1 MIPEKILQSLAMQTD
16 SKLLLVVIDGVG
28 GLPVRGKTELEA
40 ARTPNLDRLASKSI
54 CGLIDPISCGITP
67 GSGPSHLALFGYDPF
82 QYEIGRGVMEALG
95 IGLKLTKEDLTARGN
110 FATVDEKG
118 VIVDRRAGRISTEKN
133 QKLCQ
138 ILQEE
143 IKEVEGV
150 RVSIYPGK
158 EHRFV
163 IVFQGEGLR
172 DELTDADP
180 QKDGMEA
187 KWSEPLSP
195 EARGTAEIINLYLK
209 MATKILRPF
218 FPANSI
224 LLRGFSKVPD
234 IPSLSERFRLRPA
247 AIATYPMYR
256 GLARLVGMEILETG
270 ESMREEVETL
280 RKNFNG
286 YDFFYLHFK
295 KTDMAGEDGDF
306 KEKVKAIEEID
317 RLVPSILKL
326 KPDVLV
332 VTGDH
337 STPTLLKGHS
347 WHPNPLLLYSK
358 YLRPDGIQR
367 FTERHCQKGQLGRF
381 PAMEI
386 LPLMLANGLKLKK
399 FGA

>member
-256 GLARLVGMEILETG
+256 GLARLVGMEILE
-270 ESMREEVETL
+270 
-280 RKNFNG
+280 
-286 YDFFYLHFK
+286 
-295 KTDMAGEDGDF
+295 
-306 KEKVKAIEEID
+306 
-317 RLVPSILKL
+317 
-326 KPDVLV
+326 
-332 VTGDH
+332 
-337 STPTLLKGHS
+337 
-347 WHPNPLLLYSK
+347 
-358 YLRPDGIQR
+358 
-367 FTERHCQKGQLGRF
+367 
-381 PAMEI
+381 
-386 LPLMLANGLKLKK
+386 
-399 FGA
+399 